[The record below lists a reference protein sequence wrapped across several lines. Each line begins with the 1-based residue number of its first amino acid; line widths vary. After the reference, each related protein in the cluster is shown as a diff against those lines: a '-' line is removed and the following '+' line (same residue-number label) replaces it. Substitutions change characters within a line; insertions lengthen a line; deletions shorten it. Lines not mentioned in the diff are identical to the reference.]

1 MESAHMANPLEIQ
14 SLHPQVSLLWL
25 FLTICVEV
33 TCVLVI
39 EQGH

>member
-25 FLTICVEV
+25 FLTICVET
-33 TCVLVI
+33 TCVRDI